1 MSTALVPSEA
11 KPLAA
16 TPTQPPVPQYAQ
28 GFEGAAS
35 AAFPLEAAQLLAAPV
50 NPAEV
55 ETKPNGIVY
64 LPGVWYRR
72 QLTRAFGAGAW
83 ALLPRG
89 PARTMGEIVIYH
101 GALYILGRFV
111 SEAVGECETR
121 FGMSYASSLEG
132 ARTDAL
138 TRCCKDL
145 GMATELWDP
154 EWRAAWQAK
163 YCKKEWIKGKD
174 GKDRVNWTKLD
185 KPNGAPAPVTGR
197 NVGPTTAALDA
208 TAAKLAAEMKRGA
221 GDPAG
226 QGDAFPT
233 DATNSKVAPKTDLAS
248 PSAAASKGG
257 SPRTVRREQSEP
269 KGIQETQTPG
279 AGGQAA
285 VTPKE
290 EAGSQPAATG
300 PVEQEAG
307 TSTATQS
314 TISTGSDTGEAAT
327 DGDVKLLRAQVT
339 KLGWAAPKARS
350 WLKATFGES
359 TPTALT
365 KDQAA
370 AALSLLLAAQQ
381 DETDTAYGVV
391 YDRLKGQG
399 KVL

>member
-121 FGMSYASSLEG
+121 FSMSYASSLEG

-208 TAAKLAAEMKRGA
+208 TAAKLAAEMKR
-221 GDPAG
+221 
-226 QGDAFPT
+226 
-233 DATNSKVAPKTDLAS
+233 DATNSKVAPTTDLGDAAERHGPTAPGS
-248 PSAAASKGG
+248 VSETTRTPSRKG
-257 SPRTVRREQSEP
+257 VN
-269 KGIQETQTPG
+269 PG

-285 VTPKE
+285 VLPKDDGR
-290 EAGSQPAATG
+290 APAADASSS
-300 PVEQEAG
+300 AG
-307 TSTATQS
+307 TATDAGGATA
-314 TISTGSDTGEAAT
+314 DTGEAAT